1 MFSEPEFWVAVA
13 FVAFVAIVIYYRVP
27 SRLTGLLDARAAAI
41 AKEIDE
47 AKRLRT
53 EAQALLASY
62 QRKQRDAEKEVE
74 EIVSEA
80 RAEAERLASETRQ
93 ALEDQLARRTRLAE
107 DKIKRAESQGL
118 AEVRAL
124 AADVAVGAARR
135 LIAERLDDEK
145 SRALLDSAIKEIK
158 GKLN

>member
-13 FVAFVAIVIYYRVP
+13 FVAFVAIVIYYRLP
-27 SRLTGLLDARAAAI
+27 SRLMALLDARAAAI

-74 EIVSEA
+74 DIVSEA

-145 SRALLDSAIKEIK
+145 SRALLDAAIKEIK